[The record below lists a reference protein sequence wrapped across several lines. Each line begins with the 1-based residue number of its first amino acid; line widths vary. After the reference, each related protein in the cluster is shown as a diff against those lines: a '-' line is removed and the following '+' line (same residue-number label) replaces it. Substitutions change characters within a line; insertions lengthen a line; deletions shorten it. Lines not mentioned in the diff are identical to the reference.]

1 MGGVCLL
8 HERGWH
14 EEVESDKDAHEDLRM
29 LAEAQL
35 VKDKYNTD
43 YYIFNNL
50 LAAVWPF
57 HTMLDAENPNSFYI
71 IRGKETWVVVIA
83 FIVPG
88 TQSGLEARR
97 IDPNNWQTLGWH
109 QTHHQNS
116 K

>member
-1 MGGVCLL
+1 MDDQQHAYAKLLHCPNTNMGGVCLL

-50 LAAVWPF
+50 LAAV
-57 HTMLDAENPNSFYI
+57 
-71 IRGKETWVVVIA
+71 
-83 FIVPG
+83 
-88 TQSGLEARR
+88 
-97 IDPNNWQTLGWH
+97 
-109 QTHHQNS
+109 
-116 K
+116 